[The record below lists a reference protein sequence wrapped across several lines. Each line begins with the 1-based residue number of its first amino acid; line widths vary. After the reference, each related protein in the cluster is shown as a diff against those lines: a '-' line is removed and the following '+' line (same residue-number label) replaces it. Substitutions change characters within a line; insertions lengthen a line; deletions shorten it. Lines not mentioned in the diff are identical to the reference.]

1 MAAASS
7 PELEIRQHYRGGVSQ
22 VFIVLFWIHQA
33 VLGLPSV
40 SFGVDLLTEGKA
52 DGIIN
57 VVGFLLAWI
66 GGTLVFGL
74 AALMHQKVSY
84 TMPPAFSES
93 VVSNPYRGM

>member
-7 PELEIRQHYRGGVSQ
+7 PELEIRQHHRGGVSQ
-22 VFIVLFWIHQA
+22 VFIVLFWIHQV

-57 VVGFLLAWI
+57 VAGSCSR
-66 GGTLVFGL
+66 GL
-74 AALMHQKVSY
+74 EEHLCSD
-84 TMPPAFSES
+84 
-93 VVSNPYRGM
+93 